1 MQSHFLARLSTA
13 IIPSTFKGP
22 IDSFLL
28 AKSYSIL
35 IASVKVLAWE
45 SSWTERAKKCIYD
58 WFFLKFNH
66 NYLKIPVAILLAR
79 CQSTFLQLEVYVTVR
94 NCFSFHATET
104 LLPEI
109 ANNSFFLWFVS
120 IVKLDSFE
128 NNLLNFFYQVLN
140 QHFSKSRTSI
150 QNSNLKKVPY
160 IETCCTEIAI
170 DAEVFDFSCKS
181 KLLFSKVL
189 ALFHP

>member
-1 MQSHFLARLSTA
+1 MKPQFLARLSTA
-13 IIPSTFKGP
+13 NNPSTFKGP

-79 CQSTFLQLEVYVTVR
+79 CQSTFLQLEIYVTVK
-94 NCFSFHATET
+94 NCFFHATET

-109 ANNSFFLWFVS
+109 AKKFHLPMICVDSQTRLFWKQSSQFLLSSSQSTFF
-120 IVKLDSFE
+120 
-128 NNLLNFFYQVLN
+128 
-140 QHFSKSRTSI
+140 
-150 QNSNLKKVPY
+150 
-160 IETCCTEIAI
+160 
-170 DAEVFDFSCKS
+170 
-181 KLLFSKVL
+181 
-189 ALFHP
+189 